1 MKIVNMDNY
10 MTIASLWKESC
21 PFALFLIH
29 PHHCPSTH
37 SDREL
42 SSCDDDGI
50 WQKEINLRDT

>member
-1 MKIVNMDNY
+1 MDNY

-37 SDREL
+37 SDRKL